1 MSGTSNG
8 GSGGA
13 SNGGSN
19 GDRSRES
26 TESPRPRE
34 NGDRPRVLVIYKKTA
49 YQRWDA
55 ESDPRVKKLLAERD
69 ASVAKLLSAHES
81 HVRTLELAREA
92 LKKLGARAT
101 FRHRHDR
108 DDERWDLV
116 VTLGG
121 DGTLLWTS
129 HTVDASTPIVAINS
143 SPETS
148 VGWFCAGD
156 RDDVEATLGRA
167 LEGELR
173 RTPLTRMRVLLDG
186 ESLHERVLN
195 DVLFCHECP
204 AATTRFLLRHGDEE
218 ASHAC
223 SGLWIGPAAGSTAA
237 QRSAGGK
244 VLPIGSR
251 KLQWIV
257 REPFAPELPDREP
270 EALQLAKGL
279 VLDGETLELKSKIR
293 EGRLYFDGAQ
303 KVAKLDV
310 GSVVTFARS
319 DEPLQILGLRSRG
332 RA

>member
-1 MSGTSNG
+1 MSEG
-8 GSGGA
+8 
-13 SNGGSN
+13 N
-19 GDRSRES
+19 GDAS
-26 TESPRPRE
+26 
-34 NGDRPRVLVIYKKTA
+34 RPRVLVIYKKTA

-55 ESDPRVKKLLAERD
+55 ESDERVKRLLAEGD
-69 ASVAKLLSAHES
+69 ASVAKLRSAHES
-81 HVRTLELAREA
+81 HLHTLELARDA

-129 HTVDASTPIVAINS
+129 HTVDAQTPMVAINS

-156 RDDVEATLGRA
+156 RDDVAQTLERA
-167 LEGELR
+167 LGGELR
-173 RTPLTRMRVLLDG
+173 RTQLTRMRVDLDG
-186 ESLHERVLN
+186 DTLHTRVLN

-204 AATTRFLLRHGDEE
+204 AATTRFLLSHGDEH

-257 REPFAPELPDREP
+257 REPFVPELPDREP
-270 EALQLAKGL
+270 EELRLEKGL
-279 VLDGETLELKSKIR
+279 VLAGETLELKSKIR

-319 DEPLQILGLRSRG
+319 EEPLTILGLRSRG

>member
-1 MSGTSNG
+1 MSTS
-8 GSGGA
+8 GSSA
-13 SNGGSN
+13 SMGGSN
-19 GDRSRES
+19 GDRARDPSAEAS
-26 TESPRPRE
+26 RPRE
-34 NGDRPRVLVIYKKTA
+34 SSDPSRPRVLVIYKKTA

-55 ESDPRVKKLLAERD
+55 ESDPRVRKLLAEGD

-81 HVRTLELAREA
+81 HLRTLELAREA

-156 RDDVEATLGRA
+156 CTDVEGILARA
-167 LEGELR
+167 LEGDLR

-204 AATTRFLLRHGDEE
+204 AATTRFLLRHGEE
-218 ASHAC
+218 EESHAC

-270 EALQLAKGL
+270 EPMQLAKGL